1 MSTLSLRILTS
12 LALLFLIFL
21 SLKNSS
27 ILLITLLLLNFISI
41 NEFYLIFK
49 NIFKKKI
56 FLIFVSICFSV
67 IYLSL
72 FSIVV
77 WSYLSSTDQIKI
89 ISLIF
94 LILICVLTDIGGF
107 IFGKLIGGKKLTKI
121 SPNKTYSGMIGS
133 LLFSLFFGFLYYY
146 FQKNILILNINVFIV
161 ILIVSLISQF
171 GDLVISFLKRKAKM
185 KDTGAILPGHGG
197 ILDRIDGILL
207 AIPLGIV
214 LISI

>member
-1 MSTLSLRILTS
+1 MNTLSLRILTS

-56 FLIFVSICFSV
+56 FLTFVSICFSV

-77 WSYLSSTDQIKI
+77 WLYLSSTDQIKI

>member
-1 MSTLSLRILTS
+1 MNTLSLRILTS

-56 FLIFVSICFSV
+56 FLTFVSICFSV

-185 KDTGAILPGHGG
+185 KDTGSILPGHGG

>member
-77 WSYLSSTDQIKI
+77 WLYLSSTDQIKI

>member
-1 MSTLSLRILTS
+1 MNTLSLRILTS

-77 WSYLSSTDQIKI
+77 WLYLSSTDQIKI

>member
-56 FLIFVSICFSV
+56 FLTFVSICFSV

-77 WSYLSSTDQIKI
+77 WLYLSSTDQIKI

-185 KDTGAILPGHGG
+185 KDTGSILPGHGG

>member
-56 FLIFVSICFSV
+56 FLTFVSICFSV

-77 WSYLSSTDQIKI
+77 WLYLSSTDQIKI

>member
-77 WSYLSSTDQIKI
+77 WLYLSSTDQIKI

-185 KDTGAILPGHGG
+185 KDTGSILPGHGG

>member
-1 MSTLSLRILTS
+1 MNTLSQRILTS
-12 LALLFLIFL
+12 LALLLIIFL
-21 SLKNSS
+21 SLKNST
-27 ILLITLLLLNFISI
+27 ILMITLLLLNFISI
-41 NEFYLIFK
+41 NEFYQIFK
-49 NIFKKKI
+49 NIFKKKL
-56 FLIFVSICFSV
+56 FLIFVSIFFSV

-72 FSIVV
+72 FSLVV
-77 WSYLSSTDQIKI
+77 WFYLSSTDQIKI

-133 LLFSLFFGFLYYY
+133 ILFSLFFGLLFYYY
-146 FQKNILILNINVFIV
+146 QKNILILDINVFIV

-185 KDTGAILPGHGG
+185 KDTGSILPGHGG